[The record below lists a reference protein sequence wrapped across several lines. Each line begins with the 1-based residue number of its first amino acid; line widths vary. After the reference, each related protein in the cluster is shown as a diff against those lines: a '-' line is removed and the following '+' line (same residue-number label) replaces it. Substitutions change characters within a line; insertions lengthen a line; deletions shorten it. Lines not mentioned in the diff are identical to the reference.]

1 MALNKL
7 LLASLLLISTAPAF
21 AEGFYLGVEATYRSS
36 ELLYNDKKVESKS
49 GIGGGIYAGYQ
60 FSPYLSTEIGY
71 RDFGNINFNNDGNQ
85 SKASAIQAS
94 VIGAYPFTTNFSVFG
109 RLGVANLKS
118 SLQDDRYTYQDRNET
133 KALLGL
139 GIEYAI
145 TKQISLRS
153 ELSEYTGDH
162 GLSALS
168 LGAHFKF

>member
-1 MALNKL
+1 MTLKKL
-7 LLASLLLISTAPAF
+7 LLASLLLISATPAF
-21 AEGFYLGVEATYRSS
+21 AEGFYLGAEATYRSS
-36 ELLYNDKKVESKS
+36 ELLINDIKVESKS

-71 RDFGNINFNNDGNQ
+71 RNLGNINFKEGATA
-85 SKASAIQAS
+85 KADVFQAS
-94 VIGAYPFTTNFSVFG
+94 VLGAYPFTTNFSVYG

-118 SLQDDRYTYQDRNET
+118 SLKDDHYTYQDRNET

-145 TKQISLRS
+145 TQKISVRS
-153 ELSEYTGDH
+153 ELSEYVGNNGGST
-162 GLSALS
+162 LS